1 MSWIIIV
8 SSFYVDDELS
18 EVGGKVSKVQ
28 EIEVNVNVNVNVNV
42 RR

>member
-1 MSWIIIV
+1 MSWIIII
-8 SSFYVDDELS
+8 SSFNVDDELS

-28 EIEVNVNVNVNVNV
+28 EIEVNVDV